1 MRVLIAPNAFKHS
14 LNAKEASEAIQRGFE
29 KSHLDCICECFPIGD
44 GGDGT
49 GELIISHCDG
59 IVISEEVL
67 DPLMRTIQANYGL
80 IDNRKT
86 AVIEMA
92 SASGIRLLKN
102 EELNPIETSTF
113 GTGLLVKLALNQGV
127 NKIILAVGGSA
138 TVDGGCGILAALG
151 VEFLNEKGEKLSFLP
166 KDLINLASIDIA
178 HLDKRILDC
187 EIVILSDVKNP
198 LLGENGSAK
207 VFGPQK
213 GATNTDVEFLEKVL
227 INFADV
233 IHRQFG
239 KSIANLEYGGA
250 AGGVSAG
257 LAGLLNAKL
266 VTGIDA
272 FLLLTGFDEAL
283 KRKDIV
289 ITGEGSLDKQ
299 TLQGKGPFGVA
310 ERAKTLNIPV
320 IGLAGRI
327 PLEDTEDLK
336 SHFDAVFAIG
346 NKPTDLKNAIGNTA
360 ENLTRTAEQIANL
373 LAITHKK
380 MG

>member
-1 MRVLIAPNAFKHS
+1 MRILIAPNAFKHS
-14 LNAKEASEAIQRGFE
+14 LNAKEASKAIQNGFE
-29 KSHLDCICECFPIGD
+29 QSHLDCICECFPIGD

-59 IVISEEVL
+59 IVISEEVF

-80 IDNRKT
+80 IDNKKT

-92 SASGIRLLKN
+92 SASGIRLLKK
-102 EELNPIETSTF
+102 EELNPLEASTF
-113 GTGLLVKLALNQGV
+113 GTGLLIKSALNQGV
-127 NKIILAVGGSA
+127 NKIVLAVGGSA

-151 VEFLNEKGEKLSFLP
+151 VIFLNQKGEKLSCLP
-166 KDLINLASIDIA
+166 KDLINLASIDIT

-213 GATNTDVEFLEKVL
+213 GATNHDVEFLEKVL
-227 INFADV
+227 FNFAEV
-233 IHRQFG
+233 IYRQFE
-239 KSIANLEYGGA
+239 KSIANLAFGGA

-266 VTGIDA
+266 VNGIDA
-272 FLLLTGFDEAL
+272 FLSLTGFDDAL
-283 KRKDIV
+283 KRNDIV
-289 ITGEGSLDKQ
+289 ITGEGSLDRQ

-310 ERAKTLNIPV
+310 ERAKTLNISV
-320 IGLAGRI
+320 IGLAGRV
-327 PLEDTEDLK
+327 PLEDAEALK
-336 SHFDAVFAIG
+336 PHFDAVFVIG
-346 NKPTDLKNAIGNTA
+346 NEPTELKKAIENTA

-373 LAITHKK
+373 LAINHKK

>member
-14 LNAKEASEAIQRGFE
+14 LNAKEASEAIQKGFE
-29 KSHLDCICECFPIGD
+29 KSHLNCVCECFPIGD

-49 GELIISHCDG
+49 GELIISHRHG

-67 DPLMRTIQANYGL
+67 DPLGRTIQASYGL
-80 IDNRKT
+80 IDNRQT

-102 EELNPIETSTF
+102 EELNPLEASTF
-113 GTGLLVKLALNQGV
+113 GTGLLIKFALNQGV

-151 VEFLNEKGEKLSFLP
+151 VDFLNEKDEKIGFLP
-166 KDLINLASIDIA
+166 KDLINLTSIDTT

-198 LLGENGSAK
+198 LLGESGSAK
-207 VFGPQK
+207 VFSPQK
-213 GATNTDVEFLEKVL
+213 GATASDVEFLEIVL
-227 INFADV
+227 SNFADV
-233 IHRQFG
+233 IYRQFG
-239 KSIANLEYGGA
+239 KSIANLAFGGA

-266 VTGIDA
+266 MNGIDA
-272 FLLLTGFDEAL
+272 FLSLTGFDDAL
-283 KRKDIV
+283 KRNDIV

-320 IGLAGRI
+320 IGLAGRV
-327 PLEDTEDLK
+327 PLADVEALK
-336 SHFDAVFAIG
+336 SHFDAVFTIG
-346 NKPTDLKNAIGNTA
+346 NEPTDLKNAIENTA

-373 LAITHKK
+373 LAITQKK
-380 MG
+380 LG

>member
-14 LNAKEASEAIQRGFE
+14 LSAKEASEAIQKGFE
-29 KSHLDCICECFPIGD
+29 RSHLDSVCECFPIGD

-49 GELIISHCDG
+49 GELIISHLDG
-59 IVISEEVL
+59 IVISEEAH
-67 DPLMRTIQANYGL
+67 DPLGRTIQTSYGL

-102 EELNPIETSTF
+102 EELNPLDASTF
-113 GTGLLVKLALNQGV
+113 GTGLLIKSALNQGV
-127 NKIILAVGGSA
+127 DKIILAVGGSA

-151 VEFLNEKGEKLSFLP
+151 VEFLNEKGGKIGFLS
-166 KDLINLASIDIA
+166 KNLINLTSIDIT

-213 GATNTDVEFLEKVL
+213 GATGSDVEFLENVL
-227 INFADV
+227 SNFADV

-239 KSIANLEYGGA
+239 KSIANVAFGGA

-266 VTGIDA
+266 VNGIDA
-272 FLLLTGFDEAL
+272 FLSLTGFDDAL
-283 KRKDIV
+283 KRNDIV

-320 IGLAGRI
+320 IGLTGRI
-327 PLEDTEDLK
+327 PLEDTKDLK
-336 SHFDAVFAIG
+336 SHFDAVFVIG
-346 NKPTDLKNAIGNTA
+346 NEPTDLKIAIENTA
-360 ENLTRTAEQIANL
+360 ENLTRTAEQIADL

-380 MG
+380 LG